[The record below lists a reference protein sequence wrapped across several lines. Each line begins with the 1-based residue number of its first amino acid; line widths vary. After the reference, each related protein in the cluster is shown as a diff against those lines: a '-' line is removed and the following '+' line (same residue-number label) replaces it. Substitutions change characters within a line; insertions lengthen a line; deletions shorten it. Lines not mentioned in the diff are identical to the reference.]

1 MKKKLKLKK
10 INAELYDHPRFSI
23 MKESDHWLV
32 VDKQIKTN
40 YIENTFVEAYKR
52 ILSINAN

>member
-1 MKKKLKLKK
+1 LKKKLKLKK
-10 INAELYDHPRFSI
+10 ISDELYEHQHFSI
-23 MKESDHWLV
+23 IKENNHWLV
-32 VDKQIKTN
+32 VDKQIQTN